1 MNLSIILSSMCK
13 SICLSMYL
21 CGECVFVFCHVFP
34 NTAPVRAVTA
44 YLQKNLTGLGC
55 CAMEN
60 IPKPLVGVNKS
71 RAFHAPT
78 SLS

>member
-1 MNLSIILSSMCK
+1 MNLSIILYPCVK
-13 SICLSMYL
+13 VYACLCTYVGS
-21 CGECVFVFCHVFP
+21 VFVFFHVFP
-34 NTAPVRAVTA
+34 NTAAVRAVTA

-60 IPKPLVGVNKS
+60 IPKPPVGVNKS